1 MNRQDNGAII
11 AVVAS
16 MPMLAY
22 RMFRSY
28 LRVKVQ
34 AKRASK
40 EFYRSLIA
48 NGLPKREAKALR
60 DEYGSGMSI
69 TSLIRELSSRSR

>member
-1 MNRQDNGAII
+1 
-11 AVVAS
+11 

-22 RMFRSY
+22 HMFRSY

-34 AKRASK
+34 AKRATK

>member
-1 MNRQDNGAII
+1 MSRQDNGAVI

-22 RMFRSY
+22 RLFRSY
-28 LRVKVQ
+28 MKVKVQ

-69 TSLIRELSSRSR
+69 TSLIREFSSRSR

>member
-1 MNRQDNGAII
+1 MNGQEKGTVLI
-11 AVVAS
+11 VVAS
-16 MPMLAY
+16 MPFMLY

-28 LRVKVQ
+28 MRVKAS
-34 AKRASK
+34 AKKASK
-40 EFYRSLIA
+40 DFYRSLLA

-69 TSLIRELSSRSR
+69 TSLIRDSARRSR